1 MSKNKN
7 IKSVEYFFNKI
18 EEEALEHCDFYKESS
33 VIDYLSDLVKITTY
47 DSALDLMFVR
57 SFNQTVKAILEKKQ
71 ELLLEDD
78 FKYKD
83 YITSLNMPFFDD
95 AVEWGSSIRFCW
107 FWASKHR
114 PYEAFSSTHRGDT
127 DFISDTDELINFFT
141 AFSIYTTQVL
151 EVIDNKLNREN
162 INDK

>member
-18 EEEALEHCDFYKESS
+18 EEEALEHCEFYKEVS
-33 VIDYLSDLVKITTY
+33 VIDYLSNLVKVTTY

-71 ELLLEDD
+71 DLLLEDY

-95 AVEWGSSIRFCW
+95 SVEWGSSIRFCW
-107 FWASKHR
+107 FCANKYR

-127 DFISDTDELINFFT
+127 DFISDTEELINFFT
-141 AFSIYTTQVL
+141 AFSMYTTQVL
-151 EVIDNKLNREN
+151 EALDRKTS
-162 INDK
+162 K